1 MSNKLS
7 IEILKKKINQAGVR
21 IKIFR
26 LEKHQQG
33 GNKAIRTRI
42 AKNGEK

>member
-21 IKIFR
+21 IKVTVFQAR
-26 LEKHQQG
+26 KTP
-33 GNKAIRTRI
+33 TRW
-42 AKNGEK
+42 K